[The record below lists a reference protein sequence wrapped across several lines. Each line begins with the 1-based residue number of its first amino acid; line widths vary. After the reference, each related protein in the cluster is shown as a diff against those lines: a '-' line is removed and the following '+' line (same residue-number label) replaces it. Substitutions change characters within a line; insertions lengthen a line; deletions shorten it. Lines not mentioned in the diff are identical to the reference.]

1 MSQAD
6 RYDVV
11 VLGSGTGGKLV
22 ARMMGK
28 EGKRTAVV
36 ERKLIGGSCVNV
48 ACLPTKNVIHTAK
61 VTSMFGRHQEFGI
74 QKVFRES
81 A

>member
-1 MSQAD
+1 MSAAD

-22 ARMMGK
+22 ARTMGK

-36 ERKLIGGSCVNV
+36 ERNS
-48 ACLPTKNVIHTAK
+48 
-61 VTSMFGRHQEFGI
+61 
-74 QKVFRES
+74 S
-81 A
+81 ADPV